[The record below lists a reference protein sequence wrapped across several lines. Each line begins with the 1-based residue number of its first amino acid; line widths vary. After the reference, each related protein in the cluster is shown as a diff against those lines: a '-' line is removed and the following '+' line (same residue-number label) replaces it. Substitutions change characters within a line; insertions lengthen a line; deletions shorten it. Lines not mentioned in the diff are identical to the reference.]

1 MPANVADV
9 VSEYVSKRT
18 LVDEARQRQF
28 NAPVGDEDV
37 LVGGQLLPPSTSR
50 IDDSILQTVS
60 DLSELD
66 RLPRLMRLA
75 TRHGTPELMEYVAR
89 HPFLHELS
97 WQSSTVSELDFS
109 QGNLARLNVNL
120 GGVTCLKL
128 NPVLHSLALRG
139 APSPGLRMV
148 DGYDG
153 QFLALACE
161 QDVPPFSGLDRVAD
175 LSLVNVRELDLAAL
189 AQRFPGLRQLRIWGK
204 PGMLAHLPAI
214 AQLKQ
219 LQTFTADNLFG
230 YGADDVPC
238 AAQLPQLSTLSMSSL
253 PADAAKAIQANFKQA
268 AAQGLDLRITKP
280 RKPEWLAE
288 NLLNPFR
295 DWDGRANISAAQAK
309 KAAQAYKQLLA
320 GSRVIDAAMD
330 AASVAKALI
339 AMIDDYVGVF
349 NQIDRRARM
358 IETVEREEIG
368 TALASLL
375 AQLVRQLGQRGMAV
389 VDEAALLQRF
399 DALREF

>member
-1 MPANVADV
+1 M
-9 VSEYVSKRT
+9 
-18 LVDEARQRQF
+18 
-28 NAPVGDEDV
+28 
-37 LVGGQLLPPSTSR
+37 VGGQLLPPYTSR

-75 TRHGTPELMEYVAR
+75 TRHGTLELMEYVAR

-97 WQSSTVSELDFS
+97 WQSSTVSEPDFS
-109 QGNLARLNVNL
+109 QSNLARLNVDL
-120 GGVTCLKL
+120 TGVTCLKL

-148 DGYDG
+148 DGHEG
-153 QFLALACE
+153 QFLALECE
-161 QDVPPFSGLDRVAD
+161 QGVPPFSGLDRVAD
-175 LSLVNVRELDLAAL
+175 LSLVGVRELDLAAV

-230 YGADDVPC
+230 YGAGDVPS
-238 AAQLPQLSTLSMSSL
+238 ASQLPQLATLSMNSL
-253 PADAAKAIQANFKQA
+253 PDDAAKAIKANFRQA
-268 AAQGLDLRITKP
+268 AAQGLELRISKP

-295 DWDGRANISAAQAK
+295 DWDGRANISATQAK

-320 GSRVIDAAMD
+320 GTRAIDAAMD
-330 AASVAKALI
+330 AASVAEVLS
-339 AMIDDYVGVF
+339 AMIDAYVGVF
-349 NQIDRRARM
+349 NQLDRRARI

-368 TALASLL
+368 TALAGLL
-375 AQLVRQLGQRGMAV
+375 EPLVRQLGERGVALP
-389 VDEAALLQRF
+389 DEAVLLQRF